1 MSEKYVISDKYNVDY
16 YLVIIKYEKF
26 KSTFSRS

>member
-1 MSEKYVISDKYNVDY
+1 MNEKCVISDKYNVNY
-16 YLVIIKYEKF
+16 YLAIIKYEKF

>member
-1 MSEKYVISDKYNVDY
+1 MSEKYAISDKYNFGY
-16 YLVIIKYEKF
+16 YLFIIKYEKF